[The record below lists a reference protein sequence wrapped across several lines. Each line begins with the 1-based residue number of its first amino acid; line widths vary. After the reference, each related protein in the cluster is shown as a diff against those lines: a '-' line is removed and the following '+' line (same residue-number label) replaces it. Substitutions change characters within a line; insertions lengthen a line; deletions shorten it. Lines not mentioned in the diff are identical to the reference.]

1 MNSYKGT
8 ANTGKSSFNLSYV
21 IRHKTLQDF
30 SKAVMSGSIISG
42 QDVEVNKMFTETS
55 QYVSA
60 IKYFPINISSFLPT
74 NLLQLKKISLANK
87 ATEYEGYSIPAHPT
101 ITIGSGITAT
111 YKTLTKI
118 CQFYFNKSDFS
129 FIDVY
134 RNSYKLWLPF
144 YKFIDLEINKLLD
157 KWLTIYLDLD
167 FSTGDTTYYLTISDS
182 KNTGFDDSIIIS
194 ILPFQMY
201 MNIPIGRNSAEKQ
214 QLEVGRIGTDTIIK
228 SIVGG
233 VATVAGLAAASN
245 PLGLA
250 IAATSA
256 ATTIGN
262 VASGVTNMLFEDS
275 RNTAIG
281 GGTSSGSVSSWNVS
295 RQCFILKIAQDEIPN
310 YDEGFKHQ
318 IGRLLN
324 EEKTLGELT
333 GMTLI
338 GTAHLDGITGA
349 TKKEIDEISKLLASG
364 VIL

>member
-1 MNSYKGT
+1 MNAYKGT
-8 ANTGKSSFNLSYV
+8 ANAGKSSFNLSYV
-21 IRHKTLQDF
+21 ITHKTLQDF
-30 SKAVMSGSIISG
+30 SKAIMSGNIISG
-42 QDVEVNKMFTETS
+42 QDVDTNKMFAETS
-55 QYVSA
+55 QFVSA
-60 IKYFPINISSFLPT
+60 IKYFPINISKFLPD

-87 ATEYEGYSIPAHPT
+87 VTEYKGYSIPAHPT
-101 ITIGSGITAT
+101 IDVGSGITAT

-129 FIDVY
+129 FIDIY

-167 FSTGDTTYYLTISDS
+167 FSTGDTTYYLAMSDS
-182 KNTGFDDSIIIS
+182 KSTSFEDSIIVN
-194 ILPFQMY
+194 ILTFQMY

-214 QLEVGRIGTDTIIK
+214 NLEVARIGTDTIIK

-233 VATVAGLAAASN
+233 VATIASLASGG
-245 PLGLA
+245 PLGGV
-250 IAATSA
+250 IAATTGV
-256 ATTIGN
+256 TTIGN

-275 RNTAIG
+275 KNTSMG
-281 GGTSSGSVSSWNVS
+281 GGTSSGNVSSWNVS

-324 EEKTLGELT
+324 EEKTLGDLT
-333 GMTLI
+333 GMTLV
-338 GTAHLDGITGA
+338 GTAHLDGLAGA
-349 TKKEIDEISKLLASG
+349 TKKEIDEISKILASG